1 MWIFLQQLWLCF
13 MFLVLAVLELE
24 SKAQKRLA
32 LGERGCL
39 EALSTLILVSLS
51 PILCQ
56 ALALAIGRPRGR
68 RAVLPPRWIRHPLAL
83 HLGAGAH
90 WRRERHVGT
99 PLRRKRA

>member
-1 MWIFLQQLWLCF
+1 

-32 LGERGCL
+32 LGERGFCL

-56 ALALAIGRPRGR
+56 ALALAIGGSAILWLCILVPVLIGGVSGTSARHCVARG
-68 RAVLPPRWIRHPLAL
+68 PKDH
-83 HLGAGAH
+83 GA
-90 WRRERHVGT
+90 
-99 PLRRKRA
+99 